1 MFYAPLQETIEKI
14 VAEENCEI
22 VQLDGDA
29 ETLKAAIKKKLPAA
43 EMLKVSPVEDYPTEP
58 GCFLRGNDYSP
69 VAVVVLLNAPYGT
82 LPPEVQNAPREIE
95 ALVRVAI
102 ETGAALSGT
111 LQTENI
117 GTEKIVCNVVGNPNI
132 RYLVLCGEEVYGH
145 NTGTAVKA
153 LLANGINE
161 KRTIIN
167 SEAVTPY
174 LFNIPL
180 EAIERFREQVTLVD
194 LVGEMDPAV
203 VGKAVWSCYQEE
215 PTPFK
220 DYVLYDPGAYSEAG
234 ISCTLTGKVEHPEE
248 IEEWEIDDLL
258 KEIEGEEVPLKPPA
272 AVKDEPTARLE
283 EVQLEKKREPGVIDR
298 QKLVAVGESLAKI
311 AEGLN
316 EIARILMGD
325 AAEGVAELPRD
336 EVLKAPARP
345 AIEVKA
351 PPVVEEV
358 PQTEAQERRPEPVEG
373 MAALYFANQLRGYSG
388 VLAALEACDQDIC
401 HDGCTLPGVAISVFK
416 RLNKLQKD
424 LDTSPVVEPKKQV
437 MTAQIDDFL
446 ARARALPQDVDR
458 PCQKTVGT
466 CKIGSGCFATGALK
480 MMKLITEP
488 PSPIQ

>member
-1 MFYAPLQETIEKI
+1 MPLREKMENL
-14 VAEENCEI
+14 VAEQDCEI
-22 VQLDGDA
+22 LQLDKKDGVL
-29 ETLKAAIKKKLPAA
+29 TAIIGKEAPAV

-82 LPPEVQNAPREIE
+82 LPPEVQNAPPEIE
-95 ALVRVAI
+95 KLVRVAI
-102 ETGAALSGT
+102 ETGAALAGT

-117 GTEKIVCNVVGNPNI
+117 GIEKIVCNVVGNPNI
-132 RYLVLCGEEVYGH
+132 RYLVLCGEEVDGH
-145 NTGTAVKA
+145 NSGTAVKA

-161 KRTIIN
+161 KRTIIG

-203 VGKAVWSCYQEE
+203 IGKAVWSCYQEE

-220 DYVLYDPGAYSEAG
+220 DYMLYDPGAYSEAG
-234 ISCTLTGKVEHPEE
+234 ISCTLTGKVKHPEE
-248 IEEWEIDDLL
+248 IEEWEIDELL
-258 KEIEGEEVPLKPPA
+258 KEIEGAEAPVEPLAAAKEEPA
-272 AVKDEPTARLE
+272 ARLE
-283 EVQLEKKREPGVIDR
+283 EVQLEEKRERVVIDE

-316 EIARILMGD
+316 EIAKILMGE
-325 AAEGVAELPRD
+325 AAERVAELPRE
-336 EVLKAPARP
+336 EV
-345 AIEVKA
+345 VKA

-358 PQTEAQERRPEPVEG
+358 PQTEAQE

-401 HDGCTLPGVAISVFK
+401 HGGCTMPNVDISVIK
-416 RLNKLQKD
+416 RLSKLQKD
-424 LDTSPVVEPKKQV
+424 LDASSVVEPRKQV
-437 MTAQIDDFL
+437 MRAQISDFL
-446 ARARALPQDVDR
+446 ARAEALPQDVDR
-458 PCQKTVGT
+458 PCQKTAGN
-466 CKIGSGCFATGALK
+466 CKIGNGCFVSGALK